1 MKNQNKKSKY
11 LPRVL
16 EKSESRDENILYSI
30 DDMEFARLLG
40 PKVLLGAPGGGKTS
54 VCKEIVHQLNGRL
67 TQADDVACGFFDVRP
82 ESEGQILVID
92 GLDEVSSKPIPE
104 AFAEIIK
111 TIKNLG
117 YDNWLIS
124 CRSYEWR
131 KELLSQRIQS
141 AFQQSPEVAHLGDLS
156 DDEIKAFLEIFLVDG
171 SAEQFIK
178 DAEEKGAADFLQ
190 NPQIL
195 QMLVQAVGSDG
206 WPKTKTGLLHSA
218 CKVMASE
225 NNPLHR
231 EKNPDRPTEE
241 QMIDISGWVCVQ
253 LLMSGAQAI
262 ALDGRGG
269 KKIPRPADLE
279 DSTIYS
285 TKDIESACQTKLFK
299 SAGAGRVEPVHRT
312 VAEFLAGR
320 WLAEQFKVN
329 QKTVPPAR
337 RVMNFFT
344 FGMGTIPTAL
354 RGLHAWI
361 ASLDNSERRQQN
373 IKRDPYGCLRYGDL
387 SGFSDNELIT
397 LLEAL
402 KALEKTDPFFR
413 GWDRGTQ
420 FGRSLG
426 QEVIKGKFVEI
437 ISDADT
443 SPHLRITLLQAIQG
457 TDLARAI
464 VDELKAIVLNEKIFS
479 REREEAIAVLRSVPE
494 SIDWEEIAEYLLK
507 SGTADSLKLSI
518 DQIISHKPDLF
529 CGEKIAEHLIAHE
542 KAMLDKEGEGY
553 IGMGFR
559 VSKEF
564 SDEQVLEIAQL
575 IAAEIPRE
583 YKTFRRGS
591 YQEQDFYSNLEE
603 VLIDLL
609 RRMFEQDSALTA
621 DVLWPLISRLSGGI
635 TKIRWEEVETPWFAT
650 HNDIRREI
658 QTRALNEERDNDSGW
673 RALFELSDIS
683 EGLDLCESDVEYH
696 LEALISAKDK
706 PLNWEK
712 RWKNLVRWGK
722 RYGDGVLKLAKKQAK
737 DYPELEPVLKEL
749 LVPPSDDDDFE
760 KKRQERQRKW
770 DEKRLADTQ
779 ERHANFDEFREDMA
793 TGKSLG
799 ALYQAA
805 TAALNGDTDLKDTV
819 SPKERIKEMVGTQN
833 LEAAISGFKM
843 AGQRDDIPSVRECAK
858 LRVNNKAYPLE
869 AISLALCVLMQEAGE
884 SLDSLPQKTQLCALS
899 AAWFRG
905 CSENDVWKSAKIKL
919 EYILFED
926 RETKL
931 NFAKDIIEPGFEAGK
946 SVWELPYITTNDLF
960 ADVLPDLVIGW
971 LSKFEKLPDDAVWH
985 LLQVAVRIAE
995 GDTNFANLVETRL
1008 QQHAGG
1014 SEEQWHA
1021 WHATAFVLN
1030 FERFRRRIAKFAN
1043 ENKNHLWSFK
1053 HILDGN
1059 SHQGFTS
1066 PDLNAEQISFLLKAF
1081 AKQWPIVS
1089 WPTSWV
1095 GSNNPWDASN
1105 WLQNL
1110 IGILE
1115 EKASEEAISQLKDL
1129 ADSGSMD
1136 TYQNYVQHS
1145 LANAKGKF
1153 AEIRYSETTLE
1164 SVRNIL
1170 SSGKPANVSDIQT
1183 LFIEELENYQEK
1195 IRTGEANTDI
1205 TFWDRGSPHGEN
1217 HCRDR
1222 LIEGLE
1228 EKMEKYGI
1236 ALHKENEIANKKKPD
1251 LWLSYDKLRLPVEIK
1266 GQWHPDIW
1274 TAARQQLEE
1283 YSKNHRTDGF
1293 GVYLVI
1299 WHGPVDIEGK
1309 KAKKVPKGKQPES
1322 ADEMRQALH
1331 DNSGDLSPKTKIVV
1345 LDVSIPASKKK

>member
-1 MKNQNKKSKY
+1 MYLNRTLELNKGTKDASTIAEMDFAK
-11 LPRVL
+11 LP
-16 EKSESRDENILYSI
+16 E
-30 DDMEFARLLG
+30 
-40 PKVLLGAPGGGKTS
+40 PKVLLGAPGSGKTT
-54 VCKEIVHQLNGRL
+54 VCQEIAKQLGG
-67 TQADDVACGFFDVRP
+67 QFAYAEDVANGLFDKKA
-82 ESEGQILVID
+82 ESPDKILVID
-92 GLDEVSSKPIPE
+92 GLDEVSSETIPK
-104 AFAEIIK
+104 AFVDIIK
-111 TIKNLG
+111 NSKNLG
-117 YDNWLIS
+117 YTNWLIS
-124 CRSYEWR
+124 CRACEWEFSLFGR
-131 KELLSQRIQS
+131 QIKE
-141 AFQQSPEVAHLGDLS
+141 AFGDAPQIASLGELS
-156 DDEIKAFLEIFLVDG
+156 DEEVKRLLELFGYSGKL
-171 SAEQFIK
+171 EQFLK
-178 DAEEKGAADFLQ
+178 DAEANEANEFLR
-190 NPQIL
+190 NPQTL
-195 QMLVQAVGSDG
+195 EMLVKAVQSDGG
-206 WPKTKTGLLHSA
+206 WPKTKTDLFLYG
-218 CKVMASE
+218 CKFMAAE
-225 NNPLHR
+225 GNEIRQAND
-231 EKNPDRPTEE
+231 KNRPTPEKIIE
-241 QMIDISGWVCVQ
+241 IAGWICAQM
-253 LLMSGAQAI
+253 LMSGNRAI
-262 ALDGRGG
+262 ALDG
-269 KKIPRPADLE
+269 KYSEDSPRPADLSSQLY
-279 DSTIYS
+279 DYDA
-285 TKDIESACQTKLFK
+285 KKIEATCKTKLFK
-299 SAGAGRVEPVHRT
+299 TAGKGSVEPAHRT
-312 VAEFLAGR
+312 IAEFLAGD
-320 WLAEQFKVN
+320 WLVEQFRANPCKLS
-329 QKTVPPAR
+329 PR
-337 RVMNFFT
+337 RVMNYFASGT
-344 FGMGTIPTAL
+344 ETIPPSL
-354 RGLHAWI
+354 QGLYAWI
-361 ASLDNSERRQQN
+361 TSLDNSERRQQN
-373 IKRDPYGCLRYGDL
+373 IKSDPYGCLRYGDL

-518 DQIISHKPDLF
+518 DQIISYKPDLF

-749 LVPPSDDDDFE
+749 LVPQSDDDDFE

-858 LRVNNKAYPLE
+858 LRVNNKAYHLE

-905 CSENDVWKSAKIKL
+905 CSENDVWKSVKIKL

-946 SVWELPYITTNDLF
+946 SVWELPYITTNELF
-960 ADVLPDLVIGW
+960 ADVLPDLAIGW
-971 LSKFEKLPDDAVWH
+971 LNKFEKVPDDAVWH

-1030 FERFRRRIAKFAN
+1030 FERFRRRMAKFAN

-1053 HILDGN
+1053 RILDGD

-1089 WPTSWV
+1089 WPISWV

-1110 IGILE
+1110 IRILE

-1129 ADSGSMD
+1129 ADSGSMG

-1145 LANAKGKF
+1145 LANAKGRF

-1164 SVRNIL
+1164 GVRNIL

-1251 LWLSYDKLRLPVEIK
+1251 LWLSYDKIRLPVEIK

-1283 YSKNHRTDGF
+1283 YSKNYRTDGF

>member
-1 MKNQNKKSKY
+1 MKSQNGKSKY
-11 LPRVL
+11 LPRIL
-16 EKSESRDENILYSI
+16 QRSEDWDKNALPPIA
-30 DDMEFARLLG
+30 DMEFARLPG

-54 VCKEIVHQLNGRL
+54 VCKEVAHQLNGQFVR
-67 TQADDVACGFFDVRP
+67 ADDVVNGWVK
-82 ESEGQILVID
+82 EVSEPDKKILVID
-92 GLDEVSSKPIPE
+92 GLDEVLSEGIPKS
-104 AFAEIIK
+104 FAKIIE
-111 TIKNLG
+111 TIRDLG

-124 CRSYEWR
+124 CRVHEWR
-131 KELLSQRIQS
+131 SQSFNQWIES
-141 AFQQSPEVAHLGDLS
+141 AFGQFPEVAHLGELS
-156 DDEIKAFLEIFLVDG
+156 DDEIKAFLKVFMDDVA
-171 SAEQFIK
+171 AEQFFNEARRK
-178 DAEEKGAADFLQ
+178 EAKDFLN
-190 NPQIL
+190 NPQTL
-195 QMLVQAVGSDG
+195 QMLIDSFQRKG
-206 WPKTKTGLLHSA
+206 WPKTKTKLFHTA
-218 CKVMASE
+218 CEVAALEYNSFHYDKDVKR
-225 NNPLHR
+225 LD
-231 EKNPDRPTEE
+231 KK
-241 QMIDISGWVCVQ
+241 QIIDTAGWICAQ

-262 ALDGRGG
+262 ALYGRDDE
-269 KKIPRPADLE
+269 KIPRPENLE
-279 DSTIYS
+279 DPAYPTEYIKF
-285 TKDIESACQTKLFK
+285 TCQTKLFK

-413 GWDRGTQ
+413 GWDRGTR

-426 QEVIKGKFVEI
+426 QKVIKGKFVEI

-479 REREEAIAVLRSVPE
+479 REREEAIAVLRSIPE

-564 SDEQVLEIAQL
+564 SNEQVLEIAQL

-621 DVLWPLISRLSGGI
+621 DVLWPLISRLSGGVA
-635 TKIRWEEVETPWFAT
+635 KIRWEKVETPWFAT

-658 QTRALNEERDNDSGW
+658 QTRALNEERDDDSGW
-673 RALFELSDIS
+673 RALFELSNIS

-712 RWKNLVRWGK
+712 RWKNLVLWGK

-737 DYPELEPVLKEL
+737 DFPELEPVLKEL

-793 TGKSLG
+793 TGKNLG

-805 TAALNGDTDLKDTV
+805 TAALNGYTDLKDIV

-843 AGQRDDIPSVRECAK
+843 AGQRDNIPSVRECAK
-858 LRVNNKAYPLE
+858 LRVNNKAYYLE

-884 SLDSLPQKTQLCALS
+884 SLDSLSQKTQLCALS

-946 SVWELPYITTNDLF
+946 SVWELPYITTNELF
-960 ADVLPDLVIGW
+960 ADVLPDLAIGW
-971 LSKFEKLPDDAVWH
+971 LSKFEKVPDDAVWH
-985 LLQVAVRIAE
+985 LLQVAVCIAE

-1030 FERFRRRIAKFAN
+1030 FERFSRRIAKFAN

-1053 HILDGN
+1053 RILDGD
-1059 SHQGFTS
+1059 SHQGFSS

-1081 AKQWPIVS
+1081 AKHWPIVN

-1110 IGILE
+1110 IRILE

-1129 ADSGSMD
+1129 ADSGSMGR
-1136 TYQNYVQHS
+1136 YQNYVQHS
-1145 LANAKGKF
+1145 LANAKGRF

-1164 SVRNIL
+1164 GVRNIL

-1266 GQWHPDIW
+1266 GQWHRSLW
-1274 TAARQQLEE
+1274 TAARKQLEE
-1283 YSKNHRTDGF
+1283 YAKNYRTDGT
-1293 GVYLVI
+1293 GVYLVV
-1299 WHGPVDIEGK
+1299 WHGSVEVESK
-1309 KAKKVPKGKQPES
+1309 KPRRVPKGERPET
-1322 ADEMRQALH
+1322 AEEMLQALL

-1345 LDVSIPASKKK
+1345 LDVSKPERNR

>member
-1 MKNQNKKSKY
+1 MYLNRTLELNKGTKDASTIAEMDFAK
-11 LPRVL
+11 LP
-16 EKSESRDENILYSI
+16 E
-30 DDMEFARLLG
+30 
-40 PKVLLGAPGGGKTS
+40 PKVLLGAPGSGKTT
-54 VCKEIVHQLNGRL
+54 VCQEIAKQLGG
-67 TQADDVACGFFDVRP
+67 QFAHAEDVANGLFDDAP
-82 ESEGQILVID
+82 KFSEQILVID
-92 GLDEVSSKPIPE
+92 GLDEVFSEEIPK
-104 AFAEIIK
+104 AFVNIIK
-111 TIKNLG
+111 NSKSLG
-117 YDNWLIS
+117 YTNWLIN
-124 CRSYEWR
+124 CRAYEWQSSLFEER
-131 KELLSQRIQS
+131 IKAGLGKSPMIAGLGELLD
-141 AFQQSPEVAHLGDLS
+141 E
-156 DDEIKAFLEIFLVDG
+156 EIKSLLEIFNFYEGDV
-171 SAEQFIK
+171 EQFLK
-178 DAEEKGAADFLQ
+178 DAETNEANEFLR
-190 NPQIL
+190 NPQTL
-195 QMLVQAVGSDG
+195 EMLVKAVQSSG
-206 WPKTKTGLLHSA
+206 WPKTKTELFRSA
-218 CKVMASE
+218 CKIMALEYNESRQSE
-225 NNPLHR
+225 A
-231 EKNPDRPTEE
+231 KNRPTEDE
-241 QMIDISGWVCVQ
+241 IIEIAGWICAQM
-253 LLMSGAQAI
+253 LMSGKRTI
-262 ALDGRGG
+262 ALDG
-269 KKIPRPADLE
+269 KYSEDSPRPADLSSQLY
-279 DSTIYS
+279 DYDA
-285 TKDIESACQTKLFK
+285 KKIEATCKTKLFK
-299 SAGAGRVEPVHRT
+299 TAGKGSVEPAHRT
-312 VAEFLAGR
+312 IAEFLAGD
-320 WLAEQFKVN
+320 WLVEQFRANPCKLS
-329 QKTVPPAR
+329 PR
-337 RVMNFFT
+337 RVMNYFASGT
-344 FGMGTIPTAL
+344 ETIPPSL
-354 RGLHAWI
+354 QGLYAWI
-361 ASLDNSERRQQN
+361 TSLDNSERRQQN
-373 IKRDPYGCLRYGDL
+373 IKSDPYGCLRYGDL

-507 SGTADSLKLSI
+507 SGIADSLKLSI

-529 CGEKIAEHLIAHE
+529 CGEKIAKHLIAHE

-635 TKIRWEEVETPWFAT
+635 TKIRWEDVENPWFST

-737 DYPELEPVLKEL
+737 DFPELEPVLKEL

-799 ALYQAA
+799 ALHQAA
-805 TAALNGDTDLKDTV
+805 TAALNGYTDLKDTV

-858 LRVNNKAYPLE
+858 LRVNNKAYHLE

-931 NFAKDIIEPGFEAGK
+931 NFAKDIIEPGFEVGK
-946 SVWELPYITTNDLF
+946 SVWELPYITTNELF
-960 ADVLPDLVIGW
+960 ADVLPDLAIGW
-971 LSKFEKLPDDAVWH
+971 LSKFEKVPDDAVWH
-985 LLQVAVRIAE
+985 LLQVAVCIAE

-1030 FERFRRRIAKFAN
+1030 FERFRRRMAKFAN

-1053 HILDGN
+1053 RILDGD

-1089 WPTSWV
+1089 WPISWV

-1110 IGILE
+1110 IRILE

-1129 ADSGSMD
+1129 ADSGSMG

-1145 LANAKGKF
+1145 LANAKGRF

-1164 SVRNIL
+1164 GVRNIL

-1266 GQWHPDIW
+1266 GQWHRSLW
-1274 TAARQQLEE
+1274 TAARKQLEE
-1283 YSKNHRTDGF
+1283 YAKNYRTDGT
-1293 GVYLVI
+1293 GVYLVV
-1299 WHGPVDIEGK
+1299 WHGSVEVESK
-1309 KAKKVPKGKQPES
+1309 KPRRVPKGERPET
-1322 ADEMRQALH
+1322 AEEMLQALL

-1345 LDVSIPASKKK
+1345 LDVSKPERNR